1 MLLDQLAGEP
11 ATGVLERDDGYTEA
25 SLPASM
31 FFTSFDEWPAEER
44 EAMRFVSGRVLD
56 VGCGAGRHLLYLQR
70 RRHDVLGIDVSPG
83 ALEVCRRRGAQAVEL
98 LSLAQVTP
106 QLGTFDTVL
115 MLCGN
120 FGLFG
125 TERRARRLLRLLVEM
140 TTPQARL
147 VVDSSDP
154 IRAASPDQ
162 LAYQQRNRERGLP
175 PGYVRVRLR
184 YKDSA
189 TPWFEL
195 LNVSQDELST
205 LLDGTGWYPSA
216 VLESASGSNY
226 TAVLA
231 KSG

>member
-25 SLPASM
+25 SLPAST
-31 FFTSFDEWPAEER
+31 FFTSFDEWPAEEQ

-56 VGCGAGRHLLYLQR
+56 VGCGAGRHLLHVQR

-83 ALEVCRRRGAQAVEL
+83 ALEVCRRRGASAVEL
-98 LSLAQVTP
+98 LSVTEVSP
-106 QLGTFDTVL
+106 RLGTFDTVL

-125 TERRARRLLRLLVEM
+125 TERRARRLLRRLVDM
-140 TTPQARL
+140 TTPEARL
-147 VVDSSDP
+147 VVDTSDP
-154 IRAASPDQ
+154 TRTTNPDHV
-162 LAYQQRNRERGLP
+162 AYQARNRDRGLP
-175 PGYVRVRLR
+175 PGYIRLRLR
-184 YKDSA
+184 YKDAA

-195 LNVSQDELST
+195 LNVSRDELAT

-216 VLESASGSNY
+216 ILESAGESY
-226 TAVLA
+226 VAVLA
-231 KSG
+231 KSA